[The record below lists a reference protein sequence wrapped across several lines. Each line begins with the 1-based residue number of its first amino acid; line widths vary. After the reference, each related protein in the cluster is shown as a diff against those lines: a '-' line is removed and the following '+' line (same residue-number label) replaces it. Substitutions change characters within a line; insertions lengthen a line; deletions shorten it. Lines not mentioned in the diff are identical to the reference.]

1 MHQKPKKLKNVK
13 WNKNFGCPG
22 RISFFAFFN
31 TYMYLVSKN
40 ISPGLREFLVNQCLV
55 SQGVTHPPPNTLK
68 GEKEELQMGSTSRLG
83 LASEFDTFSAPLKFW
98 LDSSS
103 QAQLM

>member
-55 SQGVTHPPPNTLK
+55 SQGVQDLWAGCFMNFFNDLAAFSLHSYGNIYEP
-68 GEKEELQMGSTSRLG
+68 QRLVQ
-83 LASEFDTFSAPLKFW
+83 FRF
-98 LDSSS
+98 
-103 QAQLM
+103 

>member
-55 SQGVTHPPPNTLK
+55 SQGVAPSDN
-68 GEKEELQMGSTSRLG
+68 SSSSRKSQQALFRERVVNYNC
-83 LASEFDTFSAPLKFW
+83 LASAERQKNLHNSRFEF
-98 LDSSS
+98 
-103 QAQLM
+103 

>member
-55 SQGVTHPPPNTLK
+55 SQGVGGIKIQKDPKAAT
-68 GEKEELQMGSTSRLG
+68 GSSY
-83 LASEFDTFSAPLKFW
+83 
-98 LDSSS
+98 SS
-103 QAQLM
+103 Q

>member
-55 SQGVTHPPPNTLK
+55 SQGVGALLENLAFRLK
-68 GEKEELQMGSTSRLG
+68 
-83 LASEFDTFSAPLKFW
+83 
-98 LDSSS
+98 
-103 QAQLM
+103 

>member
-55 SQGVTHPPPNTLK
+55 SQGVKELVHRICYTASNETHVLFVHPRNTTN
-68 GEKEELQMGSTSRLG
+68 SYFANSH
-83 LASEFDTFSAPLKFW
+83 KF
-98 LDSSS
+98 
-103 QAQLM
+103 